1 MPYPCDRE
9 SFSAMS
15 HWWLLA
21 FIAMLFING
30 TVTWCFAQSRVT
42 SRQREWRLRSGVPSI
57 VDEAAAAPVI
67 GWQGNPVDLVP
78 SSHRAPR

>member
-1 MPYPCDRE
+1 MRDRE

-30 TVTWCFAQSRVT
+30 TVTWCVAQSRVT
-42 SRQREWRLRSGVPSI
+42 SRQREWRVRTGLSSI
-57 VDEAAAAPVI
+57 VDEAAAPVV
-67 GWQGNPVDLVP
+67 GQRLNPVDLIP
-78 SSHRAPR
+78 PPHEAPK